1 MKAKTCTYRRTPLKT
16 IKVISLFVFPLFENY
31 VCMPYGCVWGV
42 YDECVG
48 IIMGMTRGCTRTFP
62 FSNTL
67 CALKSLLEDD
77 QQMSWN
83 ITTHAQ
89 LIFYYYFGG
98 KCVYVVDELVG
109 WLVRRLMDTPR
120 LDHVSCGHRRAHRCQ
135 SIILSAASDL
145 KWPFK
150 YFVWP
155 DCIDHSSN
163 ELGVLSSA
171 HQFTVIILFRA
182 SQMVK
187 RSTISHAPSFSC
199 ASVEFP
205 FLWDS
210 WCGAAVST
218 GCVLLTLAK
227 SAEPQVFSLYKT
239 PLHPGPPAV
248 ACWRR
253 GNGAADP

>member
-1 MKAKTCTYRRTPLKT
+1 MC
-16 IKVISLFVFPLFENY
+16 
-31 VCMPYGCVWGV
+31 VCHMDV

-77 QQMSWN
+77 QQMSGN

-109 WLVRRLMDTPR
+109 WRVRRLM
-120 LDHVSCGHRRAHRCQ
+120 DHVSCGHRRAHRCQ

-145 KWPFK
+145 KWPFNH
-150 YFVWP
+150 FVWP
-155 DCIDHSSN
+155 DCIDHCSN
-163 ELGVLSSA
+163 ELGVVSSA
-171 HQFTVIILFRA
+171 HQFTVIILFRT

-187 RSTISHAPSFSC
+187 RSTISHSRVHLLNFPAYETAGVAQQSPQVACFERLRKARSLKS
-199 ASVEFP
+199 FP
-205 FLWDS
+205 FTRSPSIQGLQPS
-210 WCGAAVST
+210 PVG
-218 GCVLLTLAK
+218 
-227 SAEPQVFSLYKT
+227 
-239 PLHPGPPAV
+239 AV
-248 ACWRR
+248 ATELPTHS
-253 GNGAADP
+253 NSAARDKPAPRARTCRTWVNKRIRAKPVNCGQ